1 MKNIEQFGERDR
13 YQGSE
18 SGQQEEGTVATAIE
32 SQTAKI
38 PSDVF
43 LWVAGGAIAGSL
55 VLKALGQKETANFVG
70 MWVPTVLILGVYN
83 KMVKL
88 LGHDRSSMSTT

>member
-1 MKNIEQFGERDR
+1 MRNIEQFGERDR
-13 YQGSE
+13 YQESE
-18 SGQQEEGTVATAIE
+18 AGQHEEGMVAKAIE
-32 SQTAKI
+32 GHTAKV

-43 LWVAGGAIAGSL
+43 LWIAGGAVAGSL
-55 VLKALGQKETANFVG
+55 ALKAFGKNETANFVG

-88 LGHDRSSMSTT
+88 LGHDRRFSSPS